1 MDEIR
6 LDSRNYRVHGEENK
20 RLIRKSLSE
29 CGAGRSIV
37 IDRDNVMIAGEG
49 VYEQAKALGLKV
61 RIIESTG
68 EELIAIK
75 RTDLSTDDEKRKL
88 LAFADNQT
96 SDTSRFDFSA
106 VVEDFGADLLND
118 WDFIVDVDEKDFASK
133 NKEIDFDEIEE
144 KYKIVL
150 EYSSED
156 YLKVNEALAKIAPTP
171 ERAVY
176 QILFGHE

>member
-1 MDEIR
+1 MEIK
-6 LDSRNYRVHGEENK
+6 LDSRNYRIHGEENK

-49 VYEQAKALGLKV
+49 VYEQAKELGLKV
-61 RIIESTG
+61 RIIESDG
-68 EELIAIK
+68 KELIAIK
-75 RTDLSTDDEKRKL
+75 RTDLSTEDERRKL

-96 SDTSRFDFSA
+96 SDTSKFDFSA
-106 VVEDFGADLLND
+106 VVEDFGVDILDD
-118 WDFIVDVDEKDFASK
+118 WDFVVDIEEKDFASK

-144 KYKIVL
+144 KYKIIL

-156 YLKVNEALAKIAPTP
+156 YLRVNEALARIASSP

-176 QILFGHE
+176 QMLFVHV

>member
-1 MDEIR
+1 MEIK
-6 LDSRNYRVHGEENK
+6 LDSRNYRIHGEENK

-49 VYEQAKALGLKV
+49 VYEQAKELGLKV
-61 RIIESTG
+61 RIIESDG
-68 EELIAIK
+68 KELIAIK
-75 RTDLSTDDEKRKL
+75 RTDLSTEDERRKL

-96 SDTSRFDFSA
+96 SDTSKFDFSA
-106 VVEDFGADLLND
+106 VVEDFGVDILDD
-118 WDFIVDVDEKDFASK
+118 WDFVVDIEEKDFASK

-144 KYKIVL
+144 KYKIIL

-156 YLKVNEALAKIAPTP
+156 YLRVNEALARIASSP

-176 QILFGHE
+176 QMLFGHE

>member
-1 MDEIR
+1 MSEIK
-6 LDSRNYRVHGEENK
+6 LDPRNYRIHGEDNK
-20 RLIRKSLSE
+20 RLIRKSLCE

-49 VYEQAKALGLKV
+49 VYEQAQALGLKV
-61 RIIESTG
+61 RIIESDG
-68 EELIAIK
+68 KELIAIK
-75 RTDLSTDDEKRKL
+75 RTDLSTEDEKRKL

-96 SDTSRFDFSA
+96 SDTSKFDFSA
-106 VVEDFGADLLND
+106 IVEDFSADILND
-118 WDFIVDVDEKDFASK
+118 WDFIVDVEENNFADK
-133 NKEIDFDEIEE
+133 NKEIDFNAIEE

-150 EYSSED
+150 EYSSAD
-156 YLKVNEALAKIAPTP
+156 YLRVNEALAKIAPSP